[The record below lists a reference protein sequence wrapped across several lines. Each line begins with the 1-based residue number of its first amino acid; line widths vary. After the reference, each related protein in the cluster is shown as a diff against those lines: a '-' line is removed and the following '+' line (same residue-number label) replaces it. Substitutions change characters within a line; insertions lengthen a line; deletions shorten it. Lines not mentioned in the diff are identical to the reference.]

1 MPSSSSITTHISYA
15 DDQATGS
22 AAHQING
29 ILIGGSQVLVTT
41 LNESPHFKEH
51 SGAVEVLLD
60 NVLNDNDFEDEDC
73 LNESLVDISNV
84 ARRFGVIGQIY
95 ADTTGDNKGRV
106 HIEYLEGEKAA
117 QHAAQGLAGMIIG
130 GSVVSANISSL
141 VKPSE
146 PTDFDQGSSQ
156 TQHVPPPIYSGDKI
170 IPERFA
176 ECKRV
181 PKIPN
186 SGPRSYA
193 VKIDDDRA
201 VPLLIEMLG
210 ELMRLQERS
219 KDDKNARSRRRLVMG
234 LREVSPSNTGKMY
247 KSLIAPH

>member
-22 AAHQING
+22 AAHQMNG

-106 HIEYLEGEKAA
+106 GK
-117 QHAAQGLAGMIIG
+117 
-130 GSVVSANISSL
+130 SAHRIS
-141 VKPSE
+141 
-146 PTDFDQGSSQ
+146 
-156 TQHVPPPIYSGDKI
+156 
-170 IPERFA
+170 
-176 ECKRV
+176 
-181 PKIPN
+181 
-186 SGPRSYA
+186 
-193 VKIDDDRA
+193 
-201 VPLLIEMLG
+201 
-210 ELMRLQERS
+210 
-219 KDDKNARSRRRLVMG
+219 
-234 LREVSPSNTGKMY
+234 
-247 KSLIAPH
+247 